1 MKTRACIWIILVG
14 VIVASAGWIAMGDLR
29 EGGPPPQK
37 PAQLTADGTLL
48 LRGKPF
54 FPIGI
59 YQVNHTD
66 AEYALLAANGFNSV
80 QGSFTTDVEPFLQ
93 TLDLAQRHHLAVA
106 VPLHAE
112 NLVKENLEKS
122 LAKIRAAANHPAVLS
137 WKICDEPDSEM
148 FARLRP
154 EVPPAYR
161 AIKNLN
167 PGQPVELTLSKD
179 ETIGKWTR
187 FCDLVEI
194 DRYPVPGR
202 PLTQVLDF
210 CKRTRRAM
218 EPWQNLTY
226 VVQCGWTRDLKTQPT
241 FAQARSMVYLALIG
255 GAKGIFWYSRQE
267 KDGWDLTA
275 TPLWPR
281 LGEINAEI
289 ASLSAPVMLG
299 RDVPGIRCSAHGVH
313 FTGRRHMDKLYL
325 LATNPAAAPA
335 DAIFTL
341 PAEIHATAARLT
353 GSSRPLAMDGQSV
366 RVPLGGI
373 DSATVVFDL

>member
-1 MKTRACIWIILVG
+1 MKTRVSICIILV
-14 VIVASAGWIAMGDLR
+14 ATALTCAAWIASHHGRDTA
-29 EGGPPPQK
+29 PPPQR
-37 PAQLTADGTLL
+37 PAQITADGTLL

-80 QGSFTTDVEPFLQ
+80 QGDFTLDAGRFLQ

-112 NLVKENLEKS
+112 NLVKVNLDKS
-122 LAKIRAAANHPAVLS
+122 LAKIRAAAEHPAVLS

-148 FARLRP
+148 HRRLRS
-154 EVPPAYR
+154 EVPPAYH

-167 PGQPVELTLSKD
+167 PGQPVQLTLSKD
-179 ETIGKWTR
+179 ATLGKWTR
-187 FCDLVEI
+187 YCELVEI
-194 DRYPVPGR
+194 DRYPVPGK

-210 CKRTRRAM
+210 CIRTRKAM
-218 EPWQNLTY
+218 EPWQNLTF

-241 FAQARSMVYLALIG
+241 FDEARAMVYLAIIG

-281 LGEINAEI
+281 LKEINAEI
-289 ASLSAPVMLG
+289 DSLSAPVMLG
-299 RDVPGIRCSAHGVH
+299 LDVPGILCSARGVH
-313 FTGRRHMDKLYL
+313 FIGRRHLEKLYL
-325 LATNPAAAPA
+325 LATNPGDASA

-341 PAEIHATAARLT
+341 PAAIHARSARVAEN
-353 GSSRPLAMDGQSV
+353 GQPLAMNGQSV
-366 RVPLGGI
+366 RLPLGGT
-373 DSATVVFDL
+373 DSATIVFDL

>member
-1 MKTRACIWIILVG
+1 MKTRLGIWIILIG
-14 VIVASAGWIAMGDLR
+14 VIAASAGWIAMRDLR
-29 EGGPPPQK
+29 EGDPLSQK

-48 LRGKPF
+48 LGGRPF

-66 AEYALLAANGFNSV
+66 AEYALLAENGFNAV
-80 QGSFTTDVEPFLQ
+80 QGNFATEVERFLQ

-112 NLVKENLEKS
+112 NLVKENLDKS
-122 LAKIRAAANHPAVLS
+122 LAKIRAAADHPAVLS
-137 WKICDEPDSEM
+137 WKICDEPDSDT
-148 FARLRP
+148 FARLRS

-161 AIKNLN
+161 AIKDLN
-167 PGQPVELTLSKD
+167 PGQPVQLTLCKD
-179 ETIGKWTR
+179 ATLGKWTR

-194 DRYPVPGR
+194 DRYPVPGK
-202 PLTQVLDF
+202 PLTQVFDF
-210 CKRTRRAM
+210 CKRTHRAM
-218 EPWQNLTY
+218 EPWQNLTC

-281 LGEINAEI
+281 LREINAEI
-289 ASLSAPVMLG
+289 ASVSAPIMLG
-299 RDVPGIRCSAHGVH
+299 LDVPGIRCSARGVY

-325 LATNPAAAPA
+325 LATNPGDASA

-341 PAEIHATAARLT
+341 PVAIHAVAARLAR
-353 GSSRPLAMDGQSV
+353 GSQPLVMDGQSV
-366 RVPLGGI
+366 RVPLGAI